1 MLKNANLNNYMALK
15 GFTEED
21 LFRHHAAIMDD
32 EHFVISDSGESWL
45 NEVVAMDEESGGQ
58 PVTAYDI
65 LTKKQ
70 IQYLSDN
77 CTAAIF
83 VPLFGLNGKFEGLS
97 IRKMCDSKH
106 DSWFVPGS
114 RKIDM
119 IYNLNAAFEHC
130 AKKNA
135 IILTEGCYDTIA
147 LCKYGI
153 LNSGALLGTNMS
165 NLQFFMLYALVDN
178 IALCLDNDEA
188 GHKAVQKIVNNYK
201 DKMTFYRVDI
211 DRDPD
216 EFLKLYGVDAFRKRI
231 IRI

>member
-1 MLKNANLNNYMALK
+1 MLKNSKLNDYLSLK

-32 EHFVISDSGESWL
+32 DHFVINDSGEEWL
-45 NEVVAMDEESGGQ
+45 SAVVGEDEDSGGK
-58 PVTAYDI
+58 PLTAYDI
-65 LTKKQ
+65 LLKKQ
-70 IQYLSDN
+70 VQYMAES

-83 VPLFGLNGKFEGLS
+83 IPLFTLTGNLTGLS
-97 IRKMCDSKH
+97 IRKMSDTKH

-114 RKIDM
+114 RKVDL
-119 IYNLNAAFEHC
+119 IYNLNAAFNEC

-153 LNSGALLGTNMS
+153 KNSGALLGTNMS
-165 NLQFFMLYALVDN
+165 NLQFFMLYSMVDN

-188 GHKAVQKIVNNYK
+188 GHGAVSKIVKTYG
-201 DKMTFYRVDI
+201 DKMQFYTVQI
-211 DRDPD
+211 DKDPD
-216 EFLKLYGVDAFRKRI
+216 EFLKEYGADEFRKRI
-231 IRI
+231 VKL